1 MYQDRRVA
9 IVVPAFCEEALVGQ
23 VIKQAPAFVDDIVIV
38 DDASPDATSEV
49 ALASGDDRVQV
60 IRHERNRGVGAAVV
74 TGHRAAL
81 ERGADVCVVMA
92 GDAQMDPDYLTAL
105 LDPLVSDGYGFSKAN
120 RFFSA
125 SSFAGMP
132 RHRVFGNIV
141 LTFLTKLASGY
152 WDLVDPQNGYTAIT
166 RETLERV
173 PLDRLSERYEF
184 ENDLLIWMNI
194 VSIRVVDVP
203 VPARYGDEKSSISLG
218 RVIPR
223 MSYLLFRGFWRRV
236 WLKYVLWSFS
246 PIALLLFTGLALVAV
261 GSAVGLWATI
271 ISIGGTSPTAGTVLL
286 AVTPFLVGM
295 QMLVQALVLDIQA
308 TPR

>member
-1 MYQDRRVA
+1 VYQDRRIA
-9 IVVPAFCEEALVGQ
+9 IVVPAFREEALVGQ
-23 VIKQAPAFVDDIVIV
+23 VIKQAPTFVDQIVVV
-38 DDASPDATSEV
+38 DDASPDRTSE
-49 ALASGDDRVQV
+49 AAFAAGDDRVQV
-60 IRHERNRGVGAAVV
+60 IKHERNKGVGGSIV

-81 ERGADVCVVMA
+81 EGGADVSVVMA
-92 GDAQMDPDYLTAL
+92 GDAQMDPVYLAAL
-105 LDPLVSDGYGFSKAN
+105 LEPLVSHGYGFSKAN

-132 RHRVFGNIV
+132 RHRVVGNIV

-166 RETLERV
+166 RETLERI

-203 VPARYGDEKSSISLG
+203 VPARYGDEESSISLG

-246 PIALLLFTGLALVAV
+246 PIALLLFTGLAMVAA
-261 GSAVGLWATI
+261 GLAVGLWATI

-295 QMLVQALVLDIQA
+295 QMLIQALVLDIQA
-308 TPR
+308 TPK